1 MDGGRPST
9 RETVRQAA
17 VFLLLFLLGNLLASL
32 ACDLLFRGVELPAG
46 WMYRFVRGAAS
57 LGLPWLLLWWYTTR
71 RLRLRMADFG
81 IRLSLRR
88 WALPCALLLPAFVA
102 GAHGLL
108 GEVSVRAV
116 PPGEAACG
124 ILLFQNIKS
133 VSICK
138 L

>member
-88 WALPCALLLPAFVA
+88 WALP
-102 GAHGLL
+102 
-108 GEVSVRAV
+108 
-116 PPGEAACG
+116 
-124 ILLFQNIKS
+124 
-133 VSICK
+133 
-138 L
+138 